1 MGPLTVICGDRRL
14 QESSVTFGNVDPGGY
29 QALSL
34 KAPGADLVGVDTPV
48 RVFLGADTAWHGL
61 VNEPGAAT
69 RDTRADDELAAVGY
83 GARLRDNP
91 FSTIYVDSRLG
102 EWKPSSVS
110 RRINYLLA
118 NAAMVDASVQG
129 DQGPGSPALVT
140 MVTSPWST
148 SGFPVCETLYDAGE
162 GNAIGRLYYA
172 WSRNSLIAHTDPYW
186 SWRAFLGDD
195 DVFTTIDDS
204 GDLKAAGPG
213 TGLVV
218 ASNRTR
224 RFAAANLAY
233 VTDPVTVNNLQY
245 VIYWTALCVY
255 GDHGLPLRGT
265 ASATQ
270 GYGLYPHEVFTHALR
285 RSGAG
290 ILPGQVDDASSYLI
304 RQLVYKEAPQA
315 GAEQIHADLA
325 KLMGWHTG
333 VWAPHSA
340 FDDMPRADF
349 AAPPTGPTCMV
360 YRRECDQFDAPKVRR
375 DSLYTRA
382 EVRYTDAAGSLG
394 VESVELPSDLIDGD
408 RTLQI
413 NMGVGSAASAQAYG
427 RFALLLARDSA
438 RGSGSCTVGDTVQT
452 PGGGRKP
459 AMLLRAGRDRIQIPD
474 LPDSGSFTGPRRD
487 TFLVRRVETSI
498 IGGRAST
505 RIEFDGGADL
515 MEVLQART
523 AGALEAANL

>member
-14 QESSVTFGNVDPGGY
+14 YESSVTFGNVDPGGY

-34 KAPGADLVGVDTPV
+34 KASGADLVGVSAPV
-48 RVFLGADTAWHGL
+48 RVLLGADTAWYGL

-69 RDTRADDELAAVGY
+69 RDTRADDELAAVGH
-83 GARLRDNP
+83 GARLKDNP
-91 FSTIYVDSRLG
+91 FSMIYVDSRLS
-102 EWKPSSVS
+102 EWKGPGTQ
-110 RRINYLLA
+110 RRIDLMGLNYGP
-118 NAAMVDASVQG
+118 VDPQVRPDVTTG
-129 DQGPGSPALVT
+129 YPALATEFTGAWVA
-140 MVTSPWST
+140 SALGLSEGW
-148 SGFPVCETLYDAGE
+148 YDAGE
-162 GNAIGRLYYA
+162 GNQLGQLYYA
-172 WSRNSLIAHTDPYW
+172 WTRGTHTGTGGDWAWITGLSTDDGGYDNDNSGNLTASGPGSGIIAATKATRRW
-186 SWRAFLGDD
+186 AFAQLYFNSAGGDD
-195 DVFTTIDDS
+195 NKPYGIDWTCLQVF
-204 GDLKAAGPG
+204 
-213 TGLVV
+213 
-218 ASNRTR
+218 
-224 RFAAANLAY
+224 
-233 VTDPVTVNNLQY
+233 
-245 VIYWTALCVY
+245 
-255 GDHGLPLRGT
+255 GDHGLPLRGS

-270 GYGLYPHEVFTHALR
+270 GYGLYPHEVFAHALR

-290 ILPGQVDDASSYLI
+290 VLPGRVDDASSYLI

-333 VWAPHSA
+333 VWAPNSA
-340 FDDMPRADF
+340 FDTIPRADF
-349 AAPPTGPTCMV
+349 CAPPAGPTCMV
-360 YRRECDQFDAPKVRR
+360 YRRECDQFDSPKVRR

-394 VESVELPSDLIDGD
+394 VQTVELPSDLIDGD
-408 RTLQI
+408 RTLQL
-413 NMGVGSAASAQAYG
+413 NMGTGSAASARAYG

-438 RGSGSCTVGDTVQT
+438 RGSGSCTVGDTVHT

-487 TFLVRRVETSI
+487 TFLVRRVETTISD
-498 IGGRAST
+498 GRAST

-523 AGALEAANL
+523 SAALEAANL